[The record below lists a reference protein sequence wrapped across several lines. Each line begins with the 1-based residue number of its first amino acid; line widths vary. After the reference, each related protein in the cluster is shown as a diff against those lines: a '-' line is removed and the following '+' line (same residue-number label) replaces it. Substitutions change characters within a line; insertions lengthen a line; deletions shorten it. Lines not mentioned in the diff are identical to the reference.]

1 MRVKIYWTSK
11 GKRAGFDRVD
21 EIMEVRCGA
30 AMRFWRRF
38 MVLSSIFGG
47 GCRGGAFEKL
57 VTTVTWVE
65 GPSSESEL

>member
-1 MRVKIYWTSK
+1 MRVKIYWTRK

-30 AMRFWRRF
+30 AKRFWRHF
-38 MVLSSIFGG
+38 MVLSSIL
-47 GCRGGAFEKL
+47 GAFEKL

-65 GPSSESEL
+65 GPLSESEL